1 MEARY
6 RPQVCT
12 FCGVIPEID
21 IWRAADLMLKR
32 YSETALEESIPRA
45 PTSSRRRAIKTGRQS
60 GSACLNVIAQRP
72 QFKCSSAA
80 DCSGRVHYAV
90 MSSCVGVV
98 Q

>member
-32 YSETALEESIPRA
+32 YSETALEESIPPANELAVAGDQNGAAVWVGLCMLERHSA
-45 PTSSRRRAIKTGRQS
+45 TSSIQMQ
-60 GSACLNVIAQRP
+60 QR
-72 QFKCSSAA
+72 
-80 DCSGRVHYAV
+80 G
-90 MSSCVGVV
+90 
-98 Q
+98 